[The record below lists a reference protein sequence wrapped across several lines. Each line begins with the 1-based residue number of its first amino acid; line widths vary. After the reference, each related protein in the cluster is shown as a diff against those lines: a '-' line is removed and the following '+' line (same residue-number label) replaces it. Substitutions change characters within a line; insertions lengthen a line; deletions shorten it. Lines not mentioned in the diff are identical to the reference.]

1 VDGVP
6 VVVVGLTGEEEK
18 VKKGVRVRKV
28 IDKIAPIMIN
38 IKNATWEWSKVASP
52 PKCVYL
58 SPLFFFI
65 GLFIIPISRN
75 EILFNNKLMTT
86 MLLK

>member
-1 VDGVP
+1 MDGVP

-58 SPLFFFI
+58 SLLVTFCFI
-65 GLFIIPISRN
+65 YV
-75 EILFNNKLMTT
+75 
-86 MLLK
+86 